1 MAKRGR
7 PTKQKPEM
15 IEQAF
20 RLCLLGATNAELAA
34 FFEVADRTIDRWIAE
49 KGEFC
54 RAIKR
59 GRAEADAHIA
69 ERLFERARG
78 FTHPE
83 EDIRVINGEVV
94 RVQVTK
100 QYPPDT
106 TAAIFWLKNRQPSK
120 WRDKKDVELDAKVQ
134 HDTAGSLADFV
145 AQALGKVDEDD
156 EIQSVVE
163 Q

>member
-1 MAKRGR
+1 
-7 PTKQKPEM
+7 M
-15 IEQAF
+15 IEQVF
-20 RLCLLGATNAELAA
+20 KLCLLGATNAELAD
-34 FFEVADRTIDRWIAE
+34 FFGVGGSTIDRWLDE
-49 KGEFC
+49 EGEFWG
-54 RAIKR
+54 AVKR
-59 GRAEADAHIA
+59 GRSEADANVA
-69 ERLFERARG
+69 SRLYERAMG

-106 TAAIFWLKNRQPSK
+106 TAAIFWLKNRRPDK

-134 HDTAGSLADFV
+134 HDTAGPLSDFV
-145 AQALGKVDEDD
+145 AQALGKADEDD
-156 EIQSVVE
+156 ETQSVVE